1 MMSSV
6 RAPWSRQLYTMRR
19 SRLSALVTVIVS
31 AAIIVAGCST
41 PISKGAPDGKAVQS
55 AVNNYQST
63 PATQAFDPGADAP
76 LPKYRIVAA
85 YGILGGIEINGPAS
99 TLQLLDNF
107 QPQMQALGK
116 QYADLD
122 PTHPVKFAL
131 DLVVNS
137 FDLCAS
143 PRYCSSWA
151 TDDIINQY
159 VDYCQKH
166 DMLLFLDVQL
176 GTEPV
181 TEAMTNHLLPYLQ
194 KYPFVELALD
204 TEFHFP
210 DNAYGHSL
218 AAEYARGW
226 MDITDI
232 NWTIDK
238 LAQLSL
244 QQHLPRKVLLVHQ
257 FATEVIRCDN
267 DKQGIVCKDKIKRDP
282 NVSLVFQTD
291 GFGAVDAKLFGYYA
305 FVQQQLIQ
313 YGGYKVFFHYPD
325 SGAYD
330 TPLQSPADVM
340 RQLFP
345 QPLFISYQ

>member
-1 MMSSV
+1 MSSV
-6 RAPWSRQLYTMRR
+6 QTSWFRQANSIRR
-19 SRLSALVTVIVS
+19 PRESALTGLILSAILLLVGC
-31 AAIIVAGCST
+31 AAPASR
-41 PISKGAPDGKAVQS
+41 GAPSGKAVQS
-55 AVNNYQST
+55 AIATYQGT
-63 PATQAFDPGADAP
+63 PGGQAFDPNVGAP
-76 LPKYRIVAA
+76 LPGNRIIAA
-85 YGILGGIEINGPAS
+85 YGIVGGIQVNGPAS
-99 TLQLLDNF
+99 TLELLDNF
-107 QPQMQALGK
+107 QPKFQDLAK

-122 PTHPVKFAL
+122 PTHPVKLAL
-131 DLVVNS
+131 DLVVNT
-137 FDLCAS
+137 FDLCQS
-143 PRYCSSWA
+143 PRYCSTWA
-151 TDDIINQY
+151 TDDIIKQY

-166 DMLLFLDVQL
+166 DLLLFLDVQL

-210 DNAYGHSL
+210 DTPDGHAGAAAYD
-218 AAEYARGW
+218 RGW

-244 QQHLPRKVLLVHQ
+244 QQHLPRKVLIIHQ

-267 DKQGIVCKDKIKRDP
+267 GVQGLPCKNKIKRDP
-282 NVSLVFQTD
+282 NVSIVFQTD

-313 YGGYKVFFHYPD
+313 YGGYKVFFQYPG
-325 SGAYD
+325 SGAFD

>member
-1 MMSSV
+1 MSSA
-6 RAPWSRQLYTMRR
+6 RARWFRQTSGIRR
-19 SRLSALVTVIVS
+19 PREIALISVVMSAVLILVGCATS
-31 AAIIVAGCST
+31 ASQ
-41 PISKGAPDGKAVQS
+41 GAPHGKAVQS
-55 AVNNYQST
+55 AISTYQGT
-63 PATQAFDPGADAP
+63 PTTQAFDPSVDAP
-76 LPKYRIVAA
+76 LPSHRIVAA
-85 YGILGGIEINGPAS
+85 YGILGGIVVNGPAS
-99 TLQLLDNF
+99 TIDLLDNF
-107 QPQMQALGK
+107 QPQLQALGK

-122 PTHPVKFAL
+122 PTHPVKLAI

-137 FDLCAS
+137 FDLCQS

-151 TDDIINQY
+151 TNDIIDRY

-166 DMLLFLDVQL
+166 DLLLFLDVQL

-194 KYPFVELALD
+194 KYSFVELALD

-210 DNAYGHSL
+210 DNPYGHSQ
-218 AAEYARGW
+218 AAAYARGW
-226 MDITDI
+226 MDVSDI

-238 LAQLSL
+238 LAHLSL
-244 QQHLPRKVLLVHQ
+244 QQHLPRKVLIVHQ
-257 FATEVIRCDN
+257 FATEVIKCDN
-267 DKQGIVCKDKIKRDP
+267 DKQGIECKDKIKRDP
-282 NVSLVFQTD
+282 NVSIVFQTD

>member
-1 MMSSV
+1 MSSV
-6 RAPWSRQLYTMRR
+6 QAPWSRQKYRIR
-19 SRLSALVTVIVS
+19 QPRLSALLGITLSVMLLLVGC
-31 AAIIVAGCST
+31 AA
-41 PISKGAPDGKAVQS
+41 PISQGAPSGKAVQS
-55 AVNNYQST
+55 AVSNYQGT
-63 PATQAFDPGADAP
+63 PVVQSFDPGVDAP

-85 YGILGGIEINGPAS
+85 YGILGGIEVNGPAS
-99 TLQLLDNF
+99 TLEMLDNF
-107 QPQMQALGK
+107 QPQLQALGK

-122 PTHPVKFAL
+122 PTHPVKYAL

-137 FDLCAS
+137 FDLCQS

-151 TDDIINQY
+151 TTDIIDRY
-159 VDYCQKH
+159 VAYCQQH

-210 DNAYGHSL
+210 DNAYGHSQ
-218 AAEYARGW
+218 AAAYGRGW
-226 MDITDI
+226 MDVTDI

-244 QQHLPRKVLLVHQ
+244 QKHLPRKVLLVHQ
-257 FATEVIRCDN
+257 FATEVIQCDN
-267 DKQGIVCKDKIKRDP
+267 GTQGMVCKNKIKRDP
-282 NVSLVFQTD
+282 NVSIVFQTD

-305 FVQQQLIQ
+305 FVQQQLVQ

-325 SGAYD
+325 SGAFD